1 MTPVKFVTEKHQQNA
16 LLVTQGTIFNL
27 TLRLALAVARQAII
41 VKIVTTHVSFVNHLV
56 RFVMDQHQQNVHLV
70 HLITICN
77 LNLMTQL
84 AVVVVQMDIMVKI
97 VTTHVHFV
105 NHLVRFV
112 MDQHRLNVHLVHLI
126 TICNLNLMT
135 QLAVVV
141 VQMAIMVKIV
151 TTYVRF
157 VNHLVRFVM
166 DQHQQNVHPVHLG
179 TICNLI
185 IRLVVAIV
193 RQATMKKIV
202 IIHVHLVIQPVPNV
216 LVMK

>member
-1 MTPVKFVTEKHQQNA
+1 MTQ
-16 LLVTQGTIFNL
+16 
-27 TLRLALAVARQAII
+27 LAVVVVQMAIM
-41 VKIVTTHVSFVNHLV
+41 VKIVTTYVRFVNHLV

-77 LNLMTQL
+77 L
-84 AVVVVQMDIMVKI
+84 II
-97 VTTHVHFV
+97 
-105 NHLVRFV
+105 R
-112 MDQHRLNVHLVHLI
+112 
-126 TICNLNLMT
+126 
-135 QLAVVV
+135 LAVVV

-151 TTYVRF
+151 TIHVLFVNPHVHFVLDQHQQNVHLVHLITIFNLMIRLAAVVVQMATMVKIVTTHVRF

-202 IIHVHLVIQPVPNV
+202 IIHVNLVIQHVPNV